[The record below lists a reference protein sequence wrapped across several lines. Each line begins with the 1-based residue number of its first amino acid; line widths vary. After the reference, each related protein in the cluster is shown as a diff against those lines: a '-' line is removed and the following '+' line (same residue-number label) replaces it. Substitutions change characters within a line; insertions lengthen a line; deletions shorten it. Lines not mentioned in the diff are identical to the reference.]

1 MKNNVVLKILGIIA
15 VVAVL
20 FFAITSVITELGNKS
35 NMKKVENI
43 EQVKIENQLVPYED
57 ENGYW
62 TFTTDEDF
70 KVVQFSDV
78 HIGAGWMCHG
88 KDLKALNAVAAMV
101 TEEKPDLVIVTGD
114 IAYPIPV
121 QAGTS
126 DNLTEAKLFATLM
139 ENLGV
144 YWTVAFGNH
153 DTEAYSKYDRA
164 QIADFYENSGFKY
177 CLFKSGPENIDGYG
191 NNVINIK
198 NSKGEITQS
207 IFTFDSHAYLN
218 HDFLGF
224 GYNYDNIRESQV
236 EWYRECV
243 EKFTAYNRSVSD
255 MENPVPKSTAFFHIP
270 LKEYQDAWYEYLNNG
285 FKDTENAKLIEGVA
299 GEGGIIVFPGEG
311 EDTLFET
318 MLELGS
324 TKGIFCGHDHD
335 NNFTMEYK
343 GIRLCY
349 GMSVDYLAYI
359 GISGRGAQRGCKV
372 ITYSPDGNFTTKNEN
387 YYQDKYVSQYEKET
401 VDMEELT
408 CATVI
413 EE

>member
-1 MKNNVVLKILGIIA
+1 MKNNVVLKILAIIA
-15 VVAVL
+15 VVVVL
-20 FFAITSVITELGNKS
+20 FFAITSVITEIGNKN

-43 EQVKIENQLVPYED
+43 EQVKIENQLVPVED

-62 TFTTDEDF
+62 TFTTDEEF
-70 KVVQFSDV
+70 KVVQFSDI

-126 DNLTEAKLFATLM
+126 DNLEEAKLFATLM

-144 YWTVAFGNH
+144 YWTVTFGNH

-177 CLFKSGPENIDGYG
+177 CLFKSGPEDIDGFG

-218 HDFLGF
+218 HDILGF
-224 GYNYDNIRESQV
+224 GYDYDNIRESQV

-243 EKFTAYNRSVSD
+243 KNFTAYNRSVSN

-285 FKDTENAKLIEGVA
+285 FKDTENAKLIEGTA
-299 GEGGIIVFPGEG
+299 GEGGIIVYPGVG
-311 EDTLFET
+311 EDSLFEA
-318 MLELGS
+318 MLELDS
-324 TKGIFCGHDHD
+324 TKGVFCGHDHD
-335 NNFTMEYK
+335 NSFTMEYK